1 MRDRDCKLSES
12 LSLPVQQ
19 SLAGP
24 ANAIMEP
31 EASSNASQLVGSNID
46 SLYGVIDR
54 DNVHGLNLTVPEDAK
69 ETIKPWDE
77 RESTEKFAES
87 NVDDQLVVHIPFAQ
101 NVRIKSVLLKL
112 GRGEVT
118 PRRLRVYA
126 NRANIIDFSE
136 VDDVQPSL
144 NISLLEGE
152 TSVTEYPL
160 RMAAFS
166 SINSLS
172 VFFVRN
178 LQIILQPFS
187 RPESCPNEPVCR
199 VTP

>member
-1 MRDRDCKLSES
+1 MRVWFNRFFFLC
-12 LSLPVQQ
+12 
-19 SLAGP
+19 AGFE
-24 ANAIMEP
+24 I
-31 EASSNASQLVGSNID
+31 S
-46 SLYGVIDR
+46 
-54 DNVHGLNLTVPEDAK
+54 
-69 ETIKPWDE
+69 
-77 RESTEKFAES
+77 
-87 NVDDQLVVHIPFAQ
+87 
-101 NVRIKSVLLKL
+101 

-118 PRRLRVYA
+118 PRRLRIYA

-172 VFFVRN
+172 LFLVRN
-178 LQIILQPFS
+178 PQIILQPYFKA
-187 RPESCPNEPVCR
+187 R
-199 VTP
+199 VLTSPCVE

>member
-1 MRDRDCKLSES
+1 VR
-12 LSLPVQQ
+12 
-19 SLAGP
+19 
-24 ANAIMEP
+24 
-31 EASSNASQLVGSNID
+31 GSNRFGLLPLCWI
-46 SLYGVIDR
+46 R
-54 DNVHGLNLTVPEDAK
+54 DN
-69 ETIKPWDE
+69 
-77 RESTEKFAES
+77 
-87 NVDDQLVVHIPFAQ
+87 
-101 NVRIKSVLLKL
+101 L

-118 PRRLRVYA
+118 PRRLRIYA

-172 VFFVRN
+172 LFFVRKP
-178 LQIILQPFS
+178 LIILQPHEGPSPVLTS
-187 RPESCPNEPVCR
+187 RCVE
-199 VTP
+199 

>member
-1 MRDRDCKLSES
+1 VRGSDRFLFFLC
-12 LSLPVQQ
+12 
-19 SLAGP
+19 AGFE
-24 ANAIMEP
+24 I
-31 EASSNASQLVGSNID
+31 
-46 SLYGVIDR
+46 
-54 DNVHGLNLTVPEDAK
+54 
-69 ETIKPWDE
+69 
-77 RESTEKFAES
+77 
-87 NVDDQLVVHIPFAQ
+87 
-101 NVRIKSVLLKL
+101 

-172 VFFVRN
+172 LFFVRKP
-178 LQIILQPFS
+178 QIILQTYS
-187 RPESCPNEPVCR
+187 RPESCSYKSVCR